1 MSANLFWLAS
11 YPKSGNTWTRSFI
24 QSLRAV
30 AGCEDDEADIDI
42 NALKTG
48 NIASS
53 REWVSQGLGFDVDH
67 LSHDEIDDLR
77 PAAYRYI
84 CQQLEEPG
92 YHKVHDAC
100 TRTRSGELLFPPE
113 ATRGALYIVRNP
125 LDVAVSF
132 ASHMNS
138 SLDKSIRRMG
148 TSDFALC
155 AGNKKQANQLRQ
167 WLLSWSDHVRSWQE
181 SGLPMQLVRYEDMRQ
196 DPLPTFTL
204 IASFLELPSDPES
217 VSAAIE
223 LCDFD
228 RLKAKEEAGGFREK
242 PVRAASFFRKGVVGD
257 WQGTLS
263 EEQVQTIVVDHGQ
276 MMESLGYALP

>member
-30 AGCEDDEADIDI
+30 AGCDDDEADIDI